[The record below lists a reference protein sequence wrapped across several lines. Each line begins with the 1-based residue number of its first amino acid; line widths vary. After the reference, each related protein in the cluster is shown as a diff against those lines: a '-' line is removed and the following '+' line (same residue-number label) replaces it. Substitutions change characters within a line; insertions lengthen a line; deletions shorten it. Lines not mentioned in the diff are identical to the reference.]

1 VFVNTRP
8 ADVFPAF
15 DYDTHS
21 IVLKIAPN
29 LSNLEFPGY
38 TLLVFRRFTFYNA
51 AKMAQVDA

>member
-1 VFVNTRP
+1 VVVSYCFWDRFKIQ
-8 ADVFPAF
+8 A
-15 DYDTHS
+15 YDAHS